1 MAMTTAVVGFL
12 AIMFRALLPF
22 LTRKLM
28 RLAVSLLPE
37 NLRARYDEEW
47 QSYIAEVSDSV
58 PKFCASFSFVFGAAV
73 ISRREKYESIT
84 KHFSTVAAE
93 VELSVKLVNAL
104 VQHLP
109 TLVSAFSPGSSEVA
123 ALQLRILA
131 DIETMRVESE
141 NFSKLRDRLAN
152 AAKMSPRAYLLLR
165 SLYGKRFDNFIS
177 ESKIASESAKNI
189 RGNVIDIVTRLRNHV
204 KSINAEADSQ

>member
-1 MAMTTAVVGFL
+1 MAITSAVVGFS
-12 AIMFRALLPF
+12 AIMFRALLPY

-47 QSYIAEVSDSV
+47 QSYIADVSDSV
-58 PKFCASFSFVFGAAV
+58 PKFCASFSLVFGAAV

-84 KHFSTVAAE
+84 KHFAAVAGE
-93 VELSVKLVNAL
+93 VEQSVKLVNAL
-104 VQHLP
+104 VRHLP
-109 TLVSAFSPGSSEVA
+109 ALVSAFPPANSKAA
-123 ALQLRILA
+123 ALQLRILT

-141 NFSKLRDRLAN
+141 NFAKLRDRLAN

-177 ESKIASESAKNI
+177 ESKVASESAKNI
-189 RGNVIDIVTRLRNHV
+189 KGSVIDIAARLRNHV
-204 KSINAEADSQ
+204 KSISADADSQ

>member
-1 MAMTTAVVGFL
+1 MGGRRAERIGQATSAFLSSNRHGSQKSQGRNSKPRRSSWGSGMAMTTAVVGFL

-152 AAKMSPRAYLLLR
+152 AAKMSPR
-165 SLYGKRFDNFIS
+165 
-177 ESKIASESAKNI
+177 
-189 RGNVIDIVTRLRNHV
+189 
-204 KSINAEADSQ
+204 